1 MTNEEASY
9 SIAINIGGPRDPQY
23 VLELAEGAAEIIRA
37 LNHLTRDH
45 AALEYPHEG
54 DQFLR
59 YLESA
64 VSRLPQLLDQIA
76 SWYERE
82 AADGNLKVASA
93 DWEGVPGMAVVAL
106 RVWMDAA
113 RMGAEHLAADLGSAA
128 RVTTDLAA
136 AEGGSNEPGS

>member
-1 MTNEEASY
+1 MTAEAPY
-9 SIAINIGGPRDPQY
+9 SVTLNASAPPGPDY
-23 VLELAEGAAEIIRA
+23 VLEVAQAFAECVRVM
-37 LNHLTRDH
+37 NHATRDH

-82 AADGNLKVASA
+82 AAEGNLKVASG

-128 RVTTDLAA
+128 RVTTDLASA
-136 AEGGSNEPGS
+136 GDEGDDGGE